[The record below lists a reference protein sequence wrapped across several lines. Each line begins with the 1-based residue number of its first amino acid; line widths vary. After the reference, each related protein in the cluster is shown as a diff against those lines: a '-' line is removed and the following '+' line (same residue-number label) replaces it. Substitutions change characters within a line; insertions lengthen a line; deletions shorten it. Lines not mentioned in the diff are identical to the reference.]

1 MHRMIRLLTPVLGAL
16 ILAGCSVTAPYQRP
30 AAVVAPAWDQRA
42 TELQTGAQ
50 SDAQSDTATAV
61 APDWW
66 RRFGNAE
73 LDRLMEQALAA
84 NHDLGAAIARIER
97 ARAALGVADADRYP
111 AVNLSGG
118 ANRSHSDRGGD
129 SESSQLALNVAYEI
143 DLWGA
148 RRASIDAAGAGLES
162 SIYDRDAL
170 ALVLQSEVAA
180 NYFQI
185 LSLKDRLAI
194 AHRNLDAARQV
205 MRLVQTR
212 YELGANTGLE
222 VAQQRTSVLNQEAQI
237 PQLEQ
242 SLAASQTALAL
253 LLGELPQDF
262 RVEGASLEGLLVPE
276 VAAYQPPEL
285 LERRPDI
292 RSMEA
297 QLIAARAN
305 IAIARAA
312 LYPRVSL
319 SASAAASGIITSGSS
334 LVASLAASLA
344 QTIFDGGRLQGQEQQ
359 AQAREMEL
367 IRQYLQSVL
376 TGQKE
381 VQDSLVAV
389 SASRSR
395 QLLLDQAVLQAQEAY
410 RIASVRFEA
419 GAQDLLT
426 LLDSQRT
433 QLQAEDSRI
442 QAALARLTATV
453 TLYKAL
459 GGGWRSE
466 DAGRS

>member
-1 MHRMIRLLTPVLGAL
+1 
-16 ILAGCSVTAPYQRP
+16 
-30 AAVVAPAWDQRA
+30 
-42 TELQTGAQ
+42 
-50 SDAQSDTATAV
+50 
-61 APDWW
+61 
-66 RRFGNAE
+66 
-73 LDRLMEQALAA
+73 
-84 NHDLGAAIARIER
+84 
-97 ARAALGVADADRYP
+97 
-111 AVNLSGG
+111 
-118 ANRSHSDRGGD
+118 
-129 SESSQLALNVAYEI
+129 
-143 DLWGA
+143 
-148 RRASIDAAGAGLES
+148 
-162 SIYDRDAL
+162 
-170 ALVLQSEVAA
+170 
-180 NYFQI
+180 
-185 LSLKDRLAI
+185 
-194 AHRNLDAARQV
+194 
-205 MRLVQTR
+205 
-212 YELGANTGLE
+212 
-222 VAQQRTSVLNQEAQI
+222 
-237 PQLEQ
+237 
-242 SLAASQTALAL
+242 
-253 LLGELPQDF
+253 
-262 RVEGASLEGLLVPE
+262 
-276 VAAYQPPEL
+276 
-285 LERRPDI
+285 
-292 RSMEA
+292 
-297 QLIAARAN
+297 
-305 IAIARAA
+305 
-312 LYPRVSL
+312 
-319 SASAAASGIITSGSS
+319 ASGIITSGSS

-466 DAGRS
+466 DAERS